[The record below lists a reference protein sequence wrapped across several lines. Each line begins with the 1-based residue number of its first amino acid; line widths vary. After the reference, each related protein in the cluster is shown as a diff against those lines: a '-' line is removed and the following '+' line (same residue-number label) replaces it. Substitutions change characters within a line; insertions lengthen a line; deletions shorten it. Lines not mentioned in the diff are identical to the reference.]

1 MKTIG
6 ITGGTGFVGHHLSR
20 LLVDEGYK
28 VVIFTRRVAEK
39 SAEPNVS
46 YAHWD
51 SDKGECDNNAMRSLD
66 AVVHLA
72 GVGIANKRWSDGR
85 KKKIV
90 DSRVQVTDFL
100 VSQLKA
106 NCGNCKSFISASAVG
121 YYGEDKS
128 GRPFTEDAE
137 PAHDFLAETCQQ
149 WERAALKA
157 ADTVRTVILRFGVVL
172 GKEDGAFTKF
182 AGPMKLGVMP
192 IMGSG
197 EQVMSWIEAD
207 DLSRLILFAIENEQ
221 MSGVYNAV
229 SPEPVKHKDLMKTI
243 AKTKGGLK
251 IPVPVPAFML
261 KAMFGEMSNEVLKS
275 CTVSADKVL
284 QAGFQFKNPSIQKAV
299 TAILKG

>member
-20 LLVDEGYK
+20 VLVEEGHK

-39 SAEPNVS
+39 SAEPNIT

-72 GVGIANKRWSDGR
+72 GAGIANKRWSEHR

-100 VSQLKA
+100 VSQLKS
-106 NCGNCKSFISASAVG
+106 NCHNCKSFISASAVG
-121 YYGEDKS
+121 YYGPDRS
-128 GRPFTEDAE
+128 GRPFTEESA
-137 PAHDFLAETCQQ
+137 PADDFLAETCQQ
-149 WERAALKA
+149 WEAAALKA
-157 ADTVRTVILRFGVVL
+157 ADIVRTVILRFGMVL

-192 IMGSG
+192 ILGSG

-207 DLSRLILFAIENEQ
+207 DLSRLILFAIQNDQ
-221 MSGVYNAV
+221 LLGVYNAV
-229 SPEPVKHKDLMKTI
+229 SPEPVKHKDLMKAI
-243 AKTKGGLK
+243 AKAKGGLK
-251 IPVPVPAFML
+251 IPAPVPAFLL
-261 KAMFGEMSNEVLKS
+261 KGLFGEMSNEVLKS
-275 CTVSADKVL
+275 CTVSADKIL
-284 QAGFQFKNPSIQKAV
+284 QAGFRFKNPSIQKAV
-299 TAILKG
+299 TAILEG